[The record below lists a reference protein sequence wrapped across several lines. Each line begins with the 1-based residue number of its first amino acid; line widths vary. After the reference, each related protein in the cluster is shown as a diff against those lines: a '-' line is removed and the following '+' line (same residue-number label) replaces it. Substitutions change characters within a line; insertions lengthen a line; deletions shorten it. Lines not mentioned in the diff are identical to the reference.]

1 MPCVFINISIVI
13 FQETEDLSVETAD
26 QSIREDE
33 DKAATEQRMEGE
45 ESRKAVKPSSRI
57 PTFQSSLARKRTTTP
72 SAESS
77 SLPVK
82 TDGPIRESLIKE
94 KGIASGEPLKTKLPV
109 FGDRETTLSPRIHS
123 SSTEN
128 LSPSCS
134 SGDLISETPEDA
146 PFSPK
151 RNDSFEQKTCD
162 GSSEGLEG
170 SLQRP
175 SLRAE
180 TEPHV
185 TSSIS
190 ELSNATLSASIESIT
205 KGDEDL
211 NVSAPQDEIK
221 SSDLSF
227 CTSKEHLPMLSV
239 RMEPSEQQKP
249 CEDMD
254 SAVEDS
260 EKASLKELT
269 WPLDEVKQEVF
280 EDTEKQCPLLKKN
293 EKHSSEVLSKT
304 PLKQESLHVSHKTK
318 TVESKQLEH
327 HKHTPKT
334 SEARG
339 KSFAL
344 FCFFPT
350 FLLLLGGFG
359 QHIWLYGVPKSVSHL
374 MVQLELHWLEGLWL
388 PQAECSKDCRLT
400 LVESL
405 PEGMHFP
412 SDSPHLQSISHTW
425 NNLLKQANSSV
436 DIAAFYFAL
445 RDLDTG
451 ITDPSSMKGK
461 ELFNRLKQLQSRGVN
476 LQIAVNAPQTSRADT
491 DELAGTG
498 AEIREVDLQSV
509 TGGIVH
515 SKLWVVDKKHMYVG
529 SANMDWRSLT
539 QVKEVGVSVE
549 DCSCLAHDA
558 LRIFGVYW
566 EIGAQKNGSLPPY
579 WPGRL
584 SALSSS
590 KYPFAVKFNGVPARV
605 YLSSAPPQLA
615 TYGRSDDLS
624 TILSVIADANEFIYV
639 SVMDYIPMSQF
650 TNPPRF
656 WPAIDSA
663 LREAACARGVEV
675 KLLVSCWSHSPGA
688 MFVFLQSL
696 AVLGKTPL
704 SCNIHVNVFEVPST
718 PEQLLIPFARV
729 NHAKYMVTDRV
740 VYIGTSNWS
749 ENYFTHTAGVGLVV
763 NQTGSVVEKRQ
774 QTVQNQLQ
782 EIFQRDWNSDY
793 SDPLTENHVEYCR
806 RKNKL

>member
-1 MPCVFINISIVI
+1 M
-13 FQETEDLSVETAD
+13 ETEDLSVETAEH

-33 DKAATEQRMEGE
+33 DKAATDKRMEGE

-94 KGIASGEPLKTKLPV
+94 RPIASGEPLKTKLPV
-109 FGDRETTLSPRIHS
+109 FGDRETTLSSRIHS

-128 LSPSCS
+128 LSPSSS
-134 SGDLISETPEDA
+134 SGDLISETPVDA

-151 RNDSFEQKTCD
+151 RNDSPEPKTCD
-162 GSSEGLEG
+162 VGSSEGLEG

-190 ELSNATLSASIESIT
+190 ESSNATLSASIESIT

-211 NVSAPQDEIK
+211 NVSAPQDEMK
-221 SSDLSF
+221 SSGLSS
-227 CTSKEHLPMLSV
+227 CTSEEHLPMLSV
-239 RMEPSEQQKP
+239 RMEPLEQQKP
-249 CEDMD
+249 CEDMNSD
-254 SAVEDS
+254 VEDS
-260 EKASLKELT
+260 EKASLKEST
-269 WPLDEVKQEVF
+269 WSLDEVKQEIL

-304 PLKQESLHVSHKTK
+304 QLKQESLHVSHKTK

-334 SEARG
+334 SGARG

-359 QHIWLYGVPKSVSHL
+359 QHVWLYGVPKSVSHL

-388 PQAECSKDCRLT
+388 PQAECSTDCRLT

-412 SDSPHLQSISHTW
+412 SGSPRLQSISHTW
-425 NNLLKQANSSV
+425 KNLLDQANSSV
-436 DIAAFYFAL
+436 DIAAFYFTL

-451 ITDPSSMKGK
+451 ITDPSSMEGK

-515 SKLWVVDKKHMYVG
+515 TKLWVVDKKHMYVG

-605 YLSSAPPQLA
+605 YLSSAPPQLS

-704 SCNIHVNVFEVPST
+704 SCNIHVKVFEVPST

-763 NQTGSVVEKRQ
+763 NQTGSVVEKGQ

-793 SDPLTENHVEYCR
+793 SETLTENHVEYCR